1 MDLERMHES
10 QGVRMNRESKRE
22 MERQERMADETD
34 RPRERADSPAKGRRT
49 GVRVFL
55 REVRG
60 ELKRV
65 AWPSAKEVR
74 SYSLVVL
81 VTVTIVTLYVFALDW
96 GFGRV
101 VFQIFG

>member
-1 MDLERMHES
+1 
-10 QGVRMNRESKRE
+10 MNREIKP
-22 MERQERMADETD
+22 ETEGQP
-34 RPRERADSPAKGRRT
+34 RRERGGSTALPADSTTRPARPQEAKPRRT
-49 GVRVFL
+49 SPATYL

-60 ELKRV
+60 ELRRV

-81 VTVTIVTLYVFALDW
+81 VVVTLLMFYVFLLDQ
-96 GFGRV
+96 GIGQV

>member
-1 MDLERMHES
+1 
-10 QGVRMNRESKRE
+10 MNREIKRDVGGGRRQRRDEAAAEPRLLSEPSQKRE
-22 MERQERMADETD
+22 
-34 RPRERADSPAKGRRT
+34 RT
-49 GVRVFL
+49 GPRQFL

-60 ELKRV
+60 ELRRV

-81 VTVTIVTLYVFALDW
+81 VTVTLLTLYVALLDAA
-96 GFGRV
+96 FGRA

>member
-1 MDLERMHES
+1 MSSES
-10 QGVRMNRESKRE
+10 RREVQPQR
-22 MERQERMADETD
+22 DVG
-34 RPRERADSPAKGRRT
+34 RPQAEEYRPLTGAQRRERTSVRT
-49 GVRVFL
+49 FL

-60 ELKRV
+60 ELRRV

-81 VTVTIVTLYVFALDW
+81 VTVTLLTLYVALLDAA
-96 GFGRV
+96 FGRA